1 MDSSGRIWSLAEV
14 DAMNEAMRERLALV
28 PIPTRDLEAMK
39 AATVAE
45 RQRWHA
51 LRSTMLARRR
61 DLGERKA
68 AEKKRARKAAARLA
82 AVAVA

>member
-1 MDSSGRIWSLAEV
+1 MDSSGRIWSPVEV
-14 DAMNEAMRERLALV
+14 DAMNAAMRERLALV

-51 LRSTMLARRR
+51 GRKALLAERP
-61 DLGERKA
+61 DLGEIEA
-68 AEKKRARKAAARLA
+68 AEEKRARKAAARLA
-82 AVAVA
+82 AVE